1 MKVLKEVKLNNKKL
15 QKAIQ
20 KLEKLIYSNLLPDEK
35 NTVYKNNLN
44 RIKLNI
50 KGM

>member
-1 MKVLKEVKLNNKKL
+1 MNTLKEVKLNNKKL

-20 KLEKLIYSNLLPDEK
+20 KLEKLIYSNLLSDEK
-35 NTVYKNNLN
+35 NTVYINNLN